1 MTDNGDA
8 ASESTSRSP
17 GVGWLAFV
25 FAIVVW
31 IFDYF
36 SGWDGIRIDLFVQ
49 RVTLGAINVR
59 APSIP
64 LFARETLW
72 RLFIHPLFWIPV
84 IAYIVIK
91 GIHLN
96 KEEFTRLGSFMAMIY
111 VPLAVLFLGGFS
123 GFGIL
128 HLALAAAFYV
138 SILRPY
144 FGDEKIAS
152 ARWSFIT
159 FLLIDFFGYGILNE
173 YFLSLGIYTNRLI
186 LPIWVYGSLWFI
198 TKMKST
204 KLTSALWI
212 FIIIFNMFILV
223 AFSPVPII
231 DLTQTAGP
239 ERAQEA
245 IEAAQTGFDNFKNWM
260 GTLST
265 DIKKAATGQLEYATG
280 GYYKGRVEE
289 NKDPNNLLG
298 VYLENIE
305 AADKSFYEN
314 EGVVI
319 WGDLRART
327 LNKEIYVF
335 MSCKSGDS
343 NGKIIPEA
351 LANKDKGYKIDKFE
365 QIGFECRF
373 DGGQLK
379 TGTNSVK
386 IQAEFSFETL
396 AFLKTYFMDVER
408 MRSLRRENIDP
419 LSQYGITDKK
429 PSAVFT
435 NGPVKLGM
443 GTVDPPVGLGAGST
457 AYSYV
462 GLTVERQW
470 PGKIKNITGLGVQV
484 PNVLQLESSGE
495 DLFCRGDFK
504 KAGEEEGYTVYE
516 LTDEAMRDIKT
527 PITQF
532 KSWRCAITI
541 PEAASVLGNTPV
553 TTYYYRANTTYV
565 YEIEKSKN
573 VYIKSA
579 PKEKT
584 KLTDCKINCTDTDGC
599 ICDTDGCNMPKGEDV
614 GNKFSCNNYF
624 GGCSNSGRSFEADMN
639 YITALGQYIDAM
651 ITLNELC
658 IRGDVGTINASI
670 NSRDDLKDNEKKQLK
685 SYVLKGCE
693 SKEYNFF
700 EVTEDLI
707 VKRADCGV
715 DIFGVLKRT
724 GKFGDK
730 KADVKTKKDEFNN
743 LFGKIIEH
751 FNGNY
756 GHVVSNKNDNNIK
769 EIEEKREE
777 LANIDFD

>member
-1 MTDNGDA
+1 MQDNINSGPKREPRTMGA
-8 ASESTSRSP
+8 
-17 GVGWLAFV
+17 GGWLVFV

-31 IFDYF
+31 ISDYF
-36 SGWDGIRIDLFVQ
+36 SGWDGIRIDLFIQ
-49 RVTLGAINVR
+49 RVTLGAISIR

-84 IAYIVIK
+84 IAYVVIK
-91 GIHLN
+91 GVKKNSIGDV
-96 KEEFTRLGSFMAMIY
+96 GSFMAMVY
-111 VPLAVLFLGGFS
+111 FPLAILFLGGFS

-128 HLALAAAFYV
+128 HLALAAAFYWV
-138 SILRPY
+138 ILKSR
-144 FGDEKIAS
+144 FNGDKITT
-152 ARWSFIT
+152 ARWGFVA
-159 FLLIDFFGYGILNE
+159 LLLLDFFGYGILNE
-173 YFLSLGIYTNRLI
+173 YFLSLGVYTNRLI
-186 LPIWVYGSLWFI
+186 LPIWIYASLSFMS
-198 TKMKST
+198 KG
-204 KLTSALWI
+204 KLTTFLWI
-212 FIIIFNMFILV
+212 LIIIFNMFILV
-223 AFSPVPII
+223 AFSPVSII

-245 IEAAQTGFDNFKNWM
+245 IETAQTGFDHFKNWV
-260 GTLST
+260 GQLST

-280 GYYKGRVEE
+280 GYYKGKVEE

-314 EGVVI
+314 EGVVV

-327 LNKEIYVF
+327 LDKAIYIY

-351 LANKDKGYKIDKFE
+351 LSNKGEGYKIDKFE

-379 TGTNSVK
+379 TGTNPIK
-386 IQAEFSFETL
+386 IKAEFSFETL
-396 AFLKTYFMDVER
+396 SFLKTYFMDVKR
-408 MRSLRRENIDP
+408 MRSLRREKIDP
-419 LSQYGITDKK
+419 LAQYGITDKK
-429 PSAVFT
+429 PNAIFT

-443 GTVDPPVGLGAGST
+443 GTVDPPIGLGAKTT

-470 PGKIKNITGLGVQV
+470 PGKIKNITGLGIQV
-484 PNVLQLESSGE
+484 PSVLQLESSGE

-504 KAGEEEGYTVYE
+504 KTGEEEGYTTYE
-516 LTDEAMRDIKT
+516 LTNKAMKEIKT

-532 KSWRCAITI
+532 KSWRCSITV
-541 PEAASVLGNTPV
+541 PKAESVLGNTPV
-553 TTYYYRANTTYV
+553 TTYYYRANTTYI

-573 VYIKSA
+573 VYIKSS

-584 KLTDCKINCTDTDGC
+584 KLTDCNINCTDNDGC
-599 ICDTDGCNMPKGEDV
+599 ICNAEGCNMPKGEDV

-624 GGCSNSGRSFEADMN
+624 GECTNSGRSFEADMD
-639 YITALGQYIDAM
+639 YITALKQYIEAM

-658 IRGDVGTINASI
+658 KRGDMGTINSSI
-670 NSRDDLKDNEKKQLK
+670 ENRDDLKENEKKQLK
-685 SYVLKGCE
+685 NYILKGCE
-693 SKEYNFF
+693 KKEYSFF

-707 VKRADCGV
+707 IKRAKCGV

-724 GKFGDK
+724 GKFDDK
-730 KADVKTKKDEFNN
+730 KADVKIKKDEFNN
-743 LFGKIIEH
+743 LFEVIIGH
-751 FNGNY
+751 FNDNY
-756 GHVVSNKNDNNIK
+756 GQVVTTKNDNNIK
-769 EIEEKREE
+769 EIEKKREE
-777 LANIDFD
+777 LIKINFD